1 MEENAPHQPLKI
13 DDENVR
19 LKLEGDGVQKA
30 VAISYEQGNA
40 DDAAPMLVASGKGS
54 VAEQII
60 ALAFASGIRVRK
72 DQDLVEVL
80 SQVEVDSPIPLE
92 AFTAVAEILS
102 YVYQA
107 NAIYGKPKAT
117 KTSNK

>member
-1 MEENAPHQPLKI
+1 MEENAPHQPVNI

-19 LKLEGDGVQKA
+19 PKPKGDGVQKA
-30 VAISYEQGNA
+30 VAISYDHGNE
-40 DDAAPMLVASGKGS
+40 DDVAPMLVASGKGS

-60 ALAFASGIRVRK
+60 ALAFANGVRVRK

-102 YVYQA
+102 YVYET
-107 NAIYGKPKAT
+107 NAIYGKPKS
-117 KTSNK
+117 K

>member
-1 MEENAPHQPLKI
+1 M
-13 DDENVR
+13 V
-19 LKLEGDGVQKA
+19 
-30 VAISYEQGNA
+30 
-40 DDAAPMLVASGKGS
+40 VASGKGS
-54 VAEQII
+54 VAEQILS
-60 ALAFASGIRVRK
+60 LAFAHGVRVRK

-107 NAIYGKPKAT
+107 NTVYGKPK
-117 KTSNK
+117 

>member
-1 MEENAPHQPLKI
+1 MEKDNPNQLLYVT
-13 DDENVR
+13 DENVR
-19 LKLEGDGVQKA
+19 PKPQRDGVQKA

-40 DDAAPMLVASGKGS
+40 DDAAPMVVASGKGS

-60 ALAFASGIRVRK
+60 ALAFAHGVRVRK

-80 SQVEVDSPIPLE
+80 SQVEVESPIPLE
-92 AFTAVAEILS
+92 AFAAVAEILS

-107 NAIYGKPKAT
+107 NAIYGKPKS
-117 KTSNK
+117 KNK